1 MVQQLY
7 ALKRDLDMLTSDV
20 NNLKRSYNTVDFIA
34 HTIKNMRDE
43 QICQGEQMRRLEQD
57 MKFRDKQMQC
67 VVDDVSELKARVSQ
81 LEVRVTKIEV
91 QFTQFALRLEEF
103 DARLSNVEARL
114 DKVETRLENVE
125 AHLAKVETT
134 VEKLVASVGRL
145 EAGLAKIAA
154 HFNIQL

>member
-7 ALKRDLDMLTSDV
+7 ALKRDLDMLIEDV

-67 VVDDVSELKARVSQ
+67 VVDDVSELKARVSH
-81 LEVRVTKIEV
+81 LEVRVARLEV
-91 QFTQFALRLEEF
+91 QFSQFALRLENM
-103 DARLSNVEARL
+103 DDR
-114 DKVETRLENVE
+114 
-125 AHLAKVETT
+125 LAKLETT
-134 VEKLVASVGRL
+134 VAKL